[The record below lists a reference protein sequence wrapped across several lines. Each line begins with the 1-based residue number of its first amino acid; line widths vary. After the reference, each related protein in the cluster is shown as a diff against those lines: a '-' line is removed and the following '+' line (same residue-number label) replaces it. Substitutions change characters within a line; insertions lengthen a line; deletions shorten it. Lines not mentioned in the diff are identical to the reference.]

1 MSLPIHPLLLMCLT
15 VLDLV
20 ACPALFL
27 RETRGLA
34 AFKIAAQL
42 QAVDPATATIVSDL
56 FASQLAVKSRY
67 IKELKSLTVSGTGR
81 SNSPYRTPDSTPRK
95 PSPRLLP
102 ANNDNYNAKS
112 RNEDRL
118 AVIDAAKD
126 AEGKLKKSL
135 EEDWSMRSSRGV
147 VDVLVQDMWRA
158 GTAINLLYTVDKKG
172 REGKP
177 TDREEAVAL
186 RIVQLLCCAPSLCF
200 TIQTVDCLVAI
211 MQWLLVFAP
220 SLRQL
225 ITVEVTALFV
235 DTAKRGLGLFA
246 PRHLTHTVPNV
257 PLARPTDE
265 ASVLLCAGRYSDR
278 LSGFTT
284 QAEVFTALEGAAGG
298 WESDFDPLPHQALTL
313 FLDHLIRIDAT
324 NTSLSP
330 ILQCIST
337 LLLPSTLSSPS
348 TSTST
353 SITSACA
360 LTSHPLAAVTHFR
373 LLSFALRLLR
383 KSLTTPGAPSGP
395 LRRVLRERIV
405 RSCLAYFEAPTVWMD
420 HRTPGNDPPSPSP
433 DLPLSPT
440 KNTFLQRFHLT
451 SFPSLFISIFF
462 LHSANIYLILLLL
475 IRHSHFRPGLRHLQR
490 YLGLPNS
497 SSRRF

>member
-1 MSLPIHPLLLMCLT
+1 MLYCTVLYCTVLYCTVLYCTVLYCIVSYCIVSYRFIVLLINDILSPKFESSNLSPPVHLLFLIFLT
-15 VLDLV
+15 VLDFI
-20 ACPALFL
+20 ACPALPL

-42 QAVDPATATIVSDL
+42 QAVDPATATIVADL

-95 PSPRLLP
+95 ASPRLLP

-200 TIQTVDCLVAI
+200 TIQTVDCLVAV
-211 MQWLLVFAP
+211 MQWFLVFAP
-220 SLRQL
+220 SLRRL

-246 PRHLTHTVPNV
+246 PRHLSNIVPNV
-257 PLARPTDE
+257 PPQRPTDE

-284 QAEVFTALEGAAGG
+284 HAEVFTALEGSAGG

-330 ILQCIST
+330 VLQCIST
-337 LLLPSTLSSPS
+337 LLLPATSSSSS

-353 SITSACA
+353 STSTSSATSACA

-383 KSLTTPGAPSGP
+383 KSLTTPGAPYGP
-395 LRRVLRERIV
+395 LRRVLRERVV

-420 HRTPGNDPPSPSP
+420 HRTPGNLPPPP
-433 DLPLSPT
+433 
-440 KNTFLQRFHLT
+440 KNIFL
-451 SFPSLFISIFF
+451 
-462 LHSANIYLILLLL
+462 AYL
-475 IRHSHFRPGLRHLQR
+475 
-490 YLGLPNS
+490 
-497 SSRRF
+497 